1 MIAVPVSPREARTHP
16 RILRRQLGFDVAK
29 ALVVKVLVILVIS
42 MVFFGASNRPH
53 VDPAALFAPVTPSPQ
68 DSK

>member
-1 MIAVPVSPREARTHP
+1 MITAPVSPREAPMHA

-29 ALVVKVLVILVIS
+29 AFVVEVLVILVIS
-42 MVFFGASNRPH
+42 MVFFGASNRPR
-53 VDPAALFAPVTPSPQ
+53 VDPAALFAPVTPQ

>member
-1 MIAVPVSPREARTHP
+1 MHA

-29 ALVVKVLVILVIS
+29 AFVVEVLVILVIS
-42 MVFFGASNRPH
+42 MVFFGASNRPR
-53 VDPAALFAPVTPSPQ
+53 VDPAALFAPVTPQ